1 MQSTESER
9 PATKTRAI
17 EEALGRLGEP
27 ITEAQAKA
35 IAALEDCDCKE
46 GMFALAATRR
56 QLFAGTGLVAAVG
69 MTAMLPRAADAK
81 APPGAVEYPVQ
92 ADPTKEQGRMMGVD
106 GGYGSRSQFE
116 TEVRW
121 ANPTKTAAF
130 SPLQNSYGT
139 ITPSGLHYE
148 RHHGGIPNIDP
159 AKHSLVIH
167 GLVDRPIKYSLADL
181 KRFPTMSRTYFMEC
195 SGTTGSEIMKARE
208 PTVQRTHGLV
218 STSEWTGV
226 PLSTLLKQTGL
237 KPGAAWVLAEGADA
251 AVMTRSVPID
261 KCLSDALIVFAQNGE
276 AMRPEQGYPMRL
288 FLPGWEGNISIKW
301 LRRLEVSD
309 KPYYT
314 REETSKYSDLI
325 TTTGKSRIF
334 TFTMEAK
341 SVITF
346 PSGEMKLPGAGFYEI
361 TGLAWSGRG
370 KIARVEVS
378 TDGGKS
384 WSLAV
389 VAGPGAGDQPDAL
402 PFSLDLGRQAGGDPE
417 PGHGRDRLLA
427 ADPPATHRRARTA
440 RDRLAILSHE
450 CGAELGHRSRR
461 EREECAPAR
470 LIADARCCL
479 RSRSALIRR
488 PRGRPTARLSRASS
502 TSAPRHARRTS
513 RRSPSQSLP
522 TARACRPAR
531 ATMRPARRSTR
542 PPAAPAMAQTCRGSR
557 DCRTCRPARRC
568 G

>member
-1 MQSTESER
+1 MHSDDFEHDHQ
-9 PATKTRAI
+9 KTRAI
-17 EEALGRLGEP
+17 DEALSRIGKP
-27 ITEAQAKA
+27 IPEAQARYV
-35 IAALEDCDCKE
+35 AALEDCECKE

-56 QLFAGTGLVAAVG
+56 QLFGGAGVVAAVG
-69 MTAMLPRAADAK
+69 MTTMLPGPAMAK
-81 APPGAVEYPVQ
+81 APPGTGEYPVQ
-92 ADPTKEQGRMMGVD
+92 ADSTKEQGRMMGAD
-106 GGYGSRSQFE
+106 GGYGLRSQFE

-121 ANPTKTAAF
+121 VNPTKTAGF

-159 AKHSLVIH
+159 ARHGLVIH
-167 GLVDRPIKYSLADL
+167 GMVDRPMRYSLADL
-181 KRFPTMSRTYFMEC
+181 RRFPTVSRTYFMEC

-208 PTVQRTHGLV
+208 PTAQRTHGLV

-226 PLSTLLKQTGL
+226 PFSTLLKQTGL

-309 KPYYT
+309 KPFYT
-314 REETSKYSDLI
+314 REETAKYSDLI

-384 WSLAV
+384 WHLASLQDPVLAISQTRFHFPWIWDGTAAV
-389 VAGPGAGDQPDAL
+389 IQSRATDETGYSQPTHQQLIVERGPLESG
-402 PFSLDLGRQAGGDPE
+402 SLFYHMNAVQSWGI
-417 PGHGRDRLLA
+417 A
-427 ADPPATHRRARTA
+427 ADGSVKNVHP
-440 RDRLAILSHE
+440 
-450 CGAELGHRSRR
+450 LG
-461 EREECAPAR
+461 
-470 LIADARCCL
+470 
-479 RSRSALIRR
+479 
-488 PRGRPTARLSRASS
+488 
-502 TSAPRHARRTS
+502 
-513 RRSPSQSLP
+513 
-522 TARACRPAR
+522 
-531 ATMRPARRSTR
+531 
-542 PPAAPAMAQTCRGSR
+542 
-557 DCRTCRPARRC
+557 
-568 G
+568 

>member
-1 MQSTESER
+1 MHERDSER
-9 PATKTRAI
+9 LNAKTHAI
-17 EEALGRLGEP
+17 AEALRRIGEP
-27 ITEAQAKA
+27 ITEAQART
-35 IAALEDCDCKE
+35 AAAPEECACRD

-56 QLFAGTGLVAAVG
+56 GLFAGSGLVAAAGV
-69 MTAMLPRAADAK
+69 TAMLPRAAAGA
-81 APPGAVEYPVQ
+81 APAGAVEYPVPQ
-92 ADPTKEQGRMMGVD
+92 DSTKEPGRMMGID
-106 GGYGSRSQFE
+106 GGYGTRSQFE

-121 ANPTKTAAF
+121 ANPTKSAGF
-130 SPLQNSYGT
+130 SPLQGSYGT

-159 AKHSLVIH
+159 ARHSLTIH
-167 GLVDRPIKYSLADL
+167 GMVDRPIRYSLADL
-181 KRFPTMSRTYFMEC
+181 KRFPTVSRTYFLEC
-195 SGTTGSEIMKARE
+195 SGSTGSEVMKARE

-226 PLSTLLKQTGL
+226 PLATLLRQTGL

-276 AMRPEQGYPMRL
+276 AMRPEQCYPMRL

-309 KPYYT
+309 QPFYT
-314 REETSKYSDLI
+314 REETSKYTDLV

-384 WSLAV
+384 WSLASLQDPV
-389 VAGPGAGDQPDAL
+389 LAISQTRFRFPWIWDGKPAVIQSRATDETGYAQPTHGQLIAERGPLESG
-402 PFSLDLGRQAGGDPE
+402 SLFYHMNAIQSWSI
-417 PGHGRDRLLA
+417 A
-427 ADPPATHRRARTA
+427 AD
-440 RDRLAILSHE
+440 
-450 CGAELGHRSRR
+450 
-461 EREECAPAR
+461 
-470 LIADARCCL
+470 
-479 RSRSALIRR
+479 
-488 PRGRPTARLSRASS
+488 
-502 TSAPRHARRTS
+502 
-513 RRSPSQSLP
+513 
-522 TARACRPAR
+522 
-531 ATMRPARRSTR
+531 
-542 PPAAPAMAQTCRGSR
+542 GSVKNVH
-557 DCRTCRPARRC
+557 PV